1 MPEPLDP
8 TLTGEAGF
16 RHLADAAPFPVWMLG
31 PAGRVT
37 WANKRYA
44 ELVGR
49 TVAEVVASGLIAD
62 AHEDD
67 REALAA
73 AIADGVTA
81 RAQFTAEYRLHRV
94 DGEHP
99 LVLATASPRFDA
111 RGTFLG
117 FIGSSADVAS
127 RDVAD
132 RQREDDERL
141 AAVQRLAGGVAHEFN
156 NLLTQIKVGA
166 ELVLAE
172 LAPQA
177 PGRGDVESISL
188 AADRASVLARQLL
201 AFGRRQ
207 LLRAEP
213 IDIEDEVQAQA
224 ESLRQLAGPQVA
236 ISLQLA
242 GIKGAVR
249 TDREQLVHVLRAL
262 VTNARDA
269 MPTGGVITISTTPMT
284 ASGGEIG
291 PSPSL
296 HAGPYVRLTV
306 GDNGPGMDE
315 EAKAHAFEPFFTTRD
330 RNAHPGLGLSTVY
343 GVVQQSG
350 GSVWIDSGARQGTRV
365 HLFCPLELATAAPTL
380 RRPSLTP
387 SFIRRDAVLL
397 VEDDD
402 AVRTLACRVLQR
414 RGYRV
419 HVANN
424 GAAGLEMWSRLKH
437 EIALLITDVMMPGVS
452 GHELVRE
459 VRKTRPRLPVI
470 FMSGYVH
477 ESLETTEGLVPVPLF
492 LEKPF
497 TVAGLGETVVR
508 ALAIPEG
515 NEGVGLLGF

>member
-1 MPEPLDP
+1 MPVSSDP
-8 TLTGEAGF
+8 TLTGESGF
-16 RHLADAAPFPVWMLG
+16 RHLADAAPFPVWVLG
-31 PAGRVT
+31 PAGELT
-37 WANKRYA
+37 WCNKRYA

-49 TVAEVVASGLIAD
+49 TVAESIVTGLVRD
-62 AHEDD
+62 AHADD
-67 REALAA
+67 RESLAA
-73 AIADGVTA
+73 AVADGVA
-81 RAQFTAEYRLHRV
+81 ERAQFTAEYRLRRV

-99 LVLATASPRFDA
+99 LVLATASPRFDSA
-111 RGTFLG
+111 GNFLG
-117 FIGSSADVAS
+117 FLGSLADVPA

-172 LAPQA
+172 LSPQT
-177 PGRGDVESISL
+177 PGRADLESISL
-188 AADRASVLARQLL
+188 AADRATILARQLL

-207 LLRAEP
+207 MMRSEP
-213 IDIEDEVQAQA
+213 IDLEEEVQAQA
-224 ESLRQLAGPQVA
+224 DSLRLLAGSQIAV
-236 ISLQLA
+236 SLPLA

-249 TDREQLVHVLRAL
+249 TDRDQLAHVLRAL
-262 VTNARDA
+262 VSNARDA
-269 MPTGGVITISTTPMT
+269 MPTGGVITISTTAVT

-296 HAGPYVRLTV
+296 HAGAYVRLTV

-330 RNAHPGLGLSTVY
+330 RDLHPGLGLSTVY

-365 HLFCPLELATAAPTL
+365 HLFFPLEEEAVEPAI
-380 RRPSLTP
+380 RRPAHTP
-387 SFIRRDAVLL
+387 AFIRRDAVLV

-402 AVRTLACRVLQR
+402 AVRLLARRVLQR

-419 HVANN
+419 HVAGD
-424 GAAGLEMWSRLKH
+424 GAEGLEVWQRLKH
-437 EIALLITDVMMPGVS
+437 EIALVISDVMMPGVS
-452 GHELVRE
+452 GRELVLE
-459 VRKTRPRLPVI
+459 VRKSRPRLPVI

-497 TVAGLGETVVR
+497 TVATLGETVAR
-508 ALAIPEG
+508 ALAVPEG
-515 NEGVGLLGF
+515 NDGVGLLGA

>member
-37 WANKRYA
+37 WCNKRYA

-49 TVAEVVASGLIAD
+49 TVAEVVATGLISD

-81 RAQFTAEYRLHRV
+81 RAQFTAEYRLRRV

-111 RGTFLG
+111 NGTFLG
-117 FIGSSADVAS
+117 FIGSSADVAA

-177 PGRGDVESISL
+177 PGRGDVESISH

-224 ESLRQLAGPQVA
+224 ESLRQLAGPQIAV
-236 ISLQLA
+236 SLQL
-242 GIKGAVR
+242 GGVKGAVR

-296 HAGPYVRLTV
+296 RAGPYVRLTV

-330 RNAHPGLGLSTVY
+330 RNVHPGLGLSTVY
-343 GVVQQSG
+343 GIVQQSG

-365 HLFCPLELATAAPTL
+365 HLFCPLEPTTPAPTL
-380 RRPSLTP
+380 RRPTLTP

-419 HVANN
+419 HVASD
-424 GAAGLEMWSRLKH
+424 GAAGLEMWQRLKH
-437 EIALLITDVMMPGVS
+437 EIALVITDVMMPGVS
-452 GHELVRE
+452 GRELVLE

-477 ESLETTEGLVPVPLF
+477 ESLETTEGLMPVPLF

-497 TVAGLGETVVR
+497 TVASLGETVVR
-508 ALAIPEG
+508 ALAVPEG
-515 NEGVGLLGF
+515 NEGIGLIGL

>member
-1 MPEPLDP
+1 MAASSDP

-16 RHLADAAPFPVWMLG
+16 RHMADAAPFPVWMLN

-37 WANKRYA
+37 WCNKRYA

-49 TVAEVVASGLIAD
+49 TVSEVVQAGLIPD
-62 AHEDD
+62 AHEED
-67 REALAA
+67 REALAT

-81 RAQFTAEYRLHRV
+81 RAQFTCEYRMRRV
-94 DGEHP
+94 DGEYP
-99 LVLATASPRFDA
+99 LVLATASPRFDGA
-111 RGTFLG
+111 GQFAGFL
-117 FIGSSADVAS
+117 GSSADVAS

-177 PGRGDVESISL
+177 PGRADVESISH

-207 LLRAEP
+207 MLRAEP
-213 IDIEDEVQAQA
+213 IDLEEEVQAQI
-224 ESLRQLAGPQVA
+224 ESLRLLAGPQIAV
-236 ISLQLA
+236 SLQLA
-242 GIKGAVR
+242 GVRGAVR
-249 TDREQLVHVLRAL
+249 ADREQLGQVLRAL

-269 MPTGGVITISTTPMT
+269 MPTGGVVTITTTAMT
-284 ASGGEIG
+284 ATGGEIG
-291 PSPSL
+291 PSPTL
-296 HAGPYVRLTV
+296 KAGPYLRLTV

-315 EAKAHAFEPFFTTRD
+315 EAKAHAFEPFFTTRS
-330 RNAHPGLGLSTVY
+330 REQHPGLGLSTVY
-343 GVVQQSG
+343 GVIQQSG

-365 HLFCPLELATAAPTL
+365 HLFCPLEATAPTAAT

-387 SFIRRDAVLL
+387 AFIRRDAVLL

-414 RGYRV
+414 RGYRE
-419 HVANN
+419 HVASD
-424 GAAGLEMWSRLKH
+424 GTEGLDMWQRLKH
-437 EIALLITDVMMPGVS
+437 EVALVISDVVMPGVS
-452 GHELVRE
+452 GRDLVLE
-459 VRKTRPRLPVI
+459 VRKTRPRMPIIL
-470 FMSGYVH
+470 MSGYVG
-477 ESLETTEGLVPVPLF
+477 ESLETTEGLNPLPIF

-497 TVAGLGETVVR
+497 TVASLGEAVQR
-508 ALAIPEG
+508 ALAVPEG
-515 NEGVGLLGF
+515 AEGIGIIGL